1 MKTHQLNSV
10 RGDASPLIFCL
21 IVQVSNLSLLSS
33 RYGATSPLVFRLIL
47 QNTITVLSLSRLSL
61 VNMLSHASTLYHGA
75 TLLFFYHVC
84 VACLICYEFDAHDIS
99 LITLVVSVFAL
110 FYPWFNE

>member
-84 VACLICYEFDAHDIS
+84 YEFDAHDIS